1 MVIAVKS
8 LHALENNIQQLL
20 EQYVAQQQ
28 QIAEL
33 TLQNESQRDEIIR
46 THAELSQ
53 LKEDYKHLETAYVLV
68 AENVD
73 EEQRDRVKQ
82 RITNLIAQVDRALE
96 ALKQ

>member
-8 LHALENNIQQLL
+8 LLALENNLKQLL
-20 EQYVAQQQ
+20 EQHVVQQQ
-28 QIAEL
+28 QIVEL
-33 TLQNESQRDEIIR
+33 TLQNERQRDEIIR

-53 LKEDYKHLETAYVLV
+53 LKEDYKHLETAYALV

-73 EEQRDRVKQ
+73 AEKRERVKQ